1 MKINHTIPSIALFL
15 FPVFFVTAVFSLI
28 EQAFP
33 NTIAS
38 PLWNKLSI
46 LPGLFVSNI
55 WVALKLML
63 FDVHLLAI
71 QSVQQADIVWG
82 VYWSL
87 SDIILLIITAIL
99 FLPGLIRW
107 ASFSRKQKYYLMAS
121 IILCWSASFEIW
133 LSGCCTGGPDWWLEV
148 LFLFKAYVSNPYL
161 DIINWQGIYQ
171 NVADVSM
178 ILRTILFISGVL
190 MLRLIVLKK

>member
-1 MKINHTIPSIALFL
+1 MKINHTILSIAIFL
-15 FPVFFVTAVFSLI
+15 FPVIFVTAVFALI

-46 LPGLFVSNI
+46 LPDLFASNF

-71 QSVQQADIVWG
+71 QFVQQADVVWG

-87 SDIILLIITAIL
+87 SDIILLIITAML
-99 FLPGLIRW
+99 FLPVLIRW
-107 ASFSRKQKYYLMAS
+107 ASFSRKQKYYLIAS
-121 IILCWSASFEIW
+121 ILLCWSVLFEIW

-148 LFLFKAYVSNPYL
+148 FFLFKAYVSNPYL
-161 DIINWQGIYQ
+161 DTINWQGLYQ
-171 NVADVSM
+171 NVADVSL
-178 ILRTILFISGVL
+178 ILRVLLFISGVL
-190 MLRLIVLKK
+190 VLRLVVLKK